1 MKKYASKMTKKKHEK
16 GESMKERVK
25 EYGKKKAT
33 RNTRVVSVPEL

>member
-33 RNTRVVSVPEL
+33 RKKKK